1 MGTTDCLENKER
13 EVYVQSH
20 ICGLIDS
27 IYNEF
32 CLRTGRDSRQGGV
45 SGLLGKEQSE
55 MAAGLMFKN
64 IDGALYLQVNPRFD
78 FRTGP
83 IGFGIQVS

>member
-1 MGTTDCLENKER
+1 MFRAISAALLILFTASSAYALEDIPGKA
-13 EVYVQSH
+13 
-20 ICGLIDS
+20 
-27 IYNEF
+27 EF
-32 CLRTGRDSRQGGV
+32 

-83 IGFGIQVS
+83 IGFGIQVPLNLRVHPWHT